1 MRRVWFDPNGRW
13 WLCYLLTVL
22 SLSGCGAAYHFRY
35 HYTLVSPPGAIE
47 GLEDDQLRI
56 QLSPDPAG
64 GIMEITVTN
73 KSVQPLVIVWEQTH
87 YMDPL
92 GRRRQATETG
102 MRWFFRFTDDTHIAP
117 GEVLRTRVQPGGPQ
131 TYNPFTVSRTAS
143 GEVALSST
151 PATLFPTAGD
161 QAAVGKN
168 YQGQEFRFVLSLR
181 RGTEAM
187 QYPFTFRITEVEV
200 Q

>member
-1 MRRVWFDPNGRW
+1 MRIVWLDPSSRW
-13 WLCYLLTVL
+13 RLWCLLVVL

-47 GLEDDQLRI
+47 GVEDDQLRM

-64 GIMEITVTN
+64 GIMEITLTN
-73 KSVQPLVIVWEQTH
+73 KSAQPFAIVWEQTH
-87 YMDPL
+87 YIDPL

-131 TYNPFTVSRTAS
+131 TYNPFTISRTGG
-143 GEVALSST
+143 GEVTLSSA
-151 PATLFPTAGD
+151 PGTLFPTAGD
-161 QAAVGKN
+161 RAAVGKN
-168 YQGQEFRFVLSLR
+168 YQGQEFRFVLALR
-181 RGTEAM
+181 RGTEVL
-187 QYPFTFRITEVEV
+187 QYPFTFQITAVEV